1 VISAIVELTSNRLND
16 ALSLLDQ
23 AAPLLDQVEDDA
35 PLGCYHMERAII
47 FNRLGGV
54 DNLDRALMRTPRRCS
69 F

>member
-47 FNRLGGV
+47 FI
-54 DNLDRALMRTPRRCS
+54 DSEESIIWTAP
-69 F
+69 